1 MASHSLSDCIVLL
14 GPDLEP
20 WRCRRFGWSGD
31 RITEV
36 ERLEPVQAL
45 DGGALVVIPGLINAH
60 THLGDA
66 CWPDGATGLTLEEG
80 FFRPNGFKYRELA
93 KIDAEEQL
101 RRVTGHLRY
110 LARTGTVLHIDF
122 REQGRPGAE
131 LLRAA
136 SERTGVDSVILSQFN
151 TSPFSAGE
159 LQRNTAALPPAAE
172 AELSSLLEV
181 ADGFSESTMNDL
193 TDAAWRRIREVTT
206 ARGRLRAIHC
216 LENEGY
222 RDVSLMR
229 TGRGDLAR
237 ALDLLDPHLVI
248 HLTVAN
254 EHEARSLAAARCPA
268 VLNPRANANLGLPLP
283 PVRRLLDSG
292 VTLLLGTDN
301 GLLNSPNLFAELDF
315 TYKLAKSQYG
325 DGVHPDPRE
334 ILRMATSNL
343 PRCFGDER
351 QGVLE
356 VGRPATFV
364 LLDFTQPHLA
374 FTRHLTASVVTRVT
388 PADILATVRQGR
400 SLYVADHYRAS
411 LPGEGAAP

>member
-20 WRCRRFGWSGD
+20 WRCRRFSWSGD
-31 RITEV
+31 RITEIDRV
-36 ERLEPVQAL
+36 GPVQAIE
-45 DGGALVVIPGLINAH
+45 GGALVVMPGLINAH
-60 THLGDA
+60 THVGDA

-80 FFRPNGFKYRELA
+80 FFRPDGFKYRELA
-93 KIDAEEQL
+93 RIDPKEQL
-101 RRVTGHLRY
+101 RRVTGHLRAM
-110 LARTGTVLHIDF
+110 ARSGTVLHIDF

-136 SERTGVDSVILSQFN
+136 SEQTGVDSVILSQFN
-151 TSPFSAGE
+151 TSPFSEVE
-159 LQRNTAALPPAAE
+159 LQRNTATLPPGAE
-172 AELSSLLEV
+172 AELSSLLDV

-193 TDAAWRRIREVTT
+193 TDAAWRRIRDVTT
-206 ARGRLRAIHC
+206 ERGRLRAIHC

-237 ALDLLDPHLVI
+237 ALELLDPHLVI

-268 VLNPRANANLGLPLP
+268 VLNPRANASLGLPLP
-283 PVRRLLDSG
+283 PVRLLLDSA

-301 GLLNSPNLFAELDF
+301 GLLNSPNLFSELDF
-315 TYKLAKSQYG
+315 TYRLAKSQYG
-325 DGVHPDPRE
+325 DAVHPDPRD

-343 PRCFGDER
+343 PRTFGEER

-356 VGRPATFV
+356 TGRPATFV
-364 LLDFTQPHLA
+364 ILDFTQPHLA
-374 FTRHLTASVVTRVT
+374 FTRHLVASVVTRVT
-388 PADILATVRQGR
+388 PADILATLRQGR
-400 SLYVADHYRAS
+400 LLYVADNYRTNLPLESAS
-411 LPGEGAAP
+411 R